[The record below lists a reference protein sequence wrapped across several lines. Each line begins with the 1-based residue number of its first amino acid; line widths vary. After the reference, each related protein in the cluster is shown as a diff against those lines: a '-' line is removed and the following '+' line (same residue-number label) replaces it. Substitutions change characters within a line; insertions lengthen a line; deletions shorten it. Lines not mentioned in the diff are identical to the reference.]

1 MNLFKSFLIMAFGF
15 GFSFLLGCEKELK
28 EHPLPE
34 SVKRRLEMANDPE
47 IQKKKI
53 TGTITLS
60 ANVAKENLQGTSLFI
75 FARPIGVTSGP
86 PLAVKRLGPVNL
98 PFEFSI
104 GQMDTMLEG
113 ADFSGQIT
121 VTARLDRD
129 GIAGAGPGDIEGKIN
144 AKVGDIGIQI
154 SLNQVVGENGV
165 QKPEG
170 PPQSVSGK
178 IIIEPKLKN
187 KIPENGTLFVFV
199 RPEGVEGG
207 PPLAVKRMPLAGFPQ
222 NFTISEKDAM
232 RSTARFEGNLT
243 LTVRVDQD
251 GDARAAP
258 GDIEGS
264 VVTQAG
270 VLGLELVLNSVVG
283 APVAERGGTPE
294 MNELKTITGMIT
306 LDPKIAGDVP
316 AKNLRMFIILRP
328 KNQVSEVPLAVQ
340 LFSQVE
346 FPMPFEIG
354 QKDVMMPGT
363 RVEGDVEVVVRID
376 RDGNAK
382 SSLGDLEGEIDAVVG
397 DKDVKIVLNK
407 KV

>member
-1 MNLFKSFLIMAFGF
+1 MNLFKSFLLIAFGF

-53 TGTITLS
+53 TGIIKLTAKL
-60 ANVAKENLQGTSLFI
+60 ANENLQGTSLFI
-75 FARPIGVTSGP
+75 FARPVGVASGP
-86 PLAVKRLGPVNL
+86 PLAVKRLGAVNL

-129 GIAGAGPGDIEGKIN
+129 GVAGAGPGDIEGKID
-144 AKVGDIGIQI
+144 AKVGDIGVEIA
-154 SLNQVVGENGV
+154 LDQVVGADGV
-165 QKPEG
+165 QKSEG
-170 PPQSVSGK
+170 PAQSVSGK
-178 IIIEPKLKN
+178 IVIDPKLKN
-187 KIPENGTLFVFV
+187 KIPENGALFVFV
-199 RPEGVEGG
+199 RPEGVDGG
-207 PPLAVKRMPLAGFPQ
+207 PPLAVKRMPFAGFPQ

-232 RSTARFEGNLT
+232 RSTTRFDGNLT
-243 LTVRVDQD
+243 LTVRLDQD

-264 VVTQAG
+264 VVTKAG
-270 VLGLELVLNSVVG
+270 VFGLSLVLDSVIGV
-283 APVAERGGTPE
+283 PVAERGGTPE
-294 MNELKTITGMIT
+294 MNELKTITGKII

-316 AKNLRMFIILRP
+316 DNNLRMFIILRP
-328 KNQVSEVPLAVQ
+328 KGQTSEVPLAVQ

-382 SSLGDLEGEIDAVVG
+382 SSPGDLEGEVDAVVG
-397 DKDVKIVLNK
+397 DKDIKIILNK